1 MTDQKSPAQA
11 AMQEAERNATA
22 HDYFEA
28 RREID
33 SAEARRVFEAGFDR
47 AYASRPK
54 QARDAEKLP
63 PLQWLTSVAQM
74 KVLAAELTR
83 AAETMGGDDEESAD
97 VELILSAAKPG
108 TVQDDDGES
117 NTTPILTV
125 HLAEY
130 PEEGVYP
137 IDPCDP
143 TGGRVDVA
151 APAAGDALDVLIL
164 THALQDLRQA
174 FVIAVGDK
182 SPFARIA
189 LEKAES
195 ASAQQS
201 QRKEA

>member
-1 MTDQKSPAQA
+1 
-11 AMQEAERNATA
+11 
-22 HDYFEA
+22 
-28 RREID
+28 
-33 SAEARRVFEAGFDR
+33 
-47 AYASRPK
+47 
-54 QARDAEKLP
+54 
-63 PLQWLTSVAQM
+63 M

-97 VELILSAAKPG
+97 
-108 TVQDDDGES
+108 S
-117 NTTPILTV
+117 NTNPILTV

-189 LEKAES
+189 LEKADS
-195 ASAQQS
+195 AIAQQS